1 VAASP
6 ATLLALVATTANAA
20 IARGAQPVELKLP
33 HVDAV
38 ITAAAVTASLE
49 AEMLA
54 AAVTTAPVATARQ
67 LKALVVAAAV
77 AMDVSAPL
85 LAKAQAAPVAI
96 TANVLLLPN
105 LADARR
111 APSPKDRYLSV
122 YESTLLNSKDNRILE
137 ILIIMFYNRLK
148 STLYHYD

>member
-1 VAASP
+1 MAASP

-20 IARGAQPVELKLP
+20 IARGAQPVELKLR

-67 LKALVVAAAV
+67 LKALVAAAV
-77 AMDVSAPL
+77 ATDVSAPL

-96 TANVLLLPN
+96 TANVLLLPK